1 MSTSS
6 VRTSSDS
13 ASTAPT
19 TRGRVIFVGAGPGDP
34 DLLTLGAIA
43 ALADASAVIL
53 DDERQQEILTHP
65 AITLAEGAVVTTLGL
80 TEAQK
85 PPTPSARAKIVI
97 KQAASGGRVVRLV
110 TGDPF
115 WDNAVADE
123 AAACVRGGIDF
134 EVVPGVSSLTA
145 VPEYAG
151 IDLIHAGGVQFASVT
166 DGRFTK
172 VGTAS
177 WGNASTVVVSTLVE
191 HLGALVD
198 AARAAGRAGDDHVV
212 ITLHGGSTQQVTV
225 PCTLQAAVSSVA
237 ATSAPGADPVHV
249 IMGSAAEQRGELS
262 WYETKPLF
270 GWRVLVPRTKDQ
282 AAPMVARLRTYGA
295 HSEEVPTISVEPPR
309 SPLQMDKAIRGLV
322 EGRYEWVAFTS
333 VNAVK
338 AVREKFDEYGL
349 DARAFSGLKVAVVG
363 DVTAQALKAWG
374 IEPDLVPSGEQ
385 SAAGLAAEFP
395 PYDAVLDP
403 INRVFLPRADIA
415 TETLAAG
422 LVELGWEVEDVTA
435 YRTVRAAPPPAP
447 VREAI
452 KTGKFDAVVFTSS
465 STVRNLVGI
474 AGKPH
479 PNTMIAV
486 IGPATAKTCE
496 EHGLRVDVVAGKPS
510 VVELADALAAF
521 AAERRDALV
530 AADEPVLKPS
540 QRKAPTRRV

>member
-1 MSTSS
+1 MIAGRSPGSWRGEHIEHERAQVTTS
-6 VRTSSDS
+6 VRTPSDS
-13 ASTAPT
+13 ASTSPT

-53 DDERQQEILTHP
+53 DDERQQEILRHP
-65 AITLAEGAVVTTLGL
+65 AITLAEDATVTTLGL
-80 TEAQK
+80 GEAAK
-85 PPTPSARAKIVI
+85 PLTPSARAKIVI
-97 KQAASGGRVVRLV
+97 KQASTGGRVVRLV

-172 VGTAS
+172 VGTAP
-177 WGNASTVVVSTLVE
+177 WGNASTVVVSTLVS
-191 HLGALVD
+191 HLTGLVD
-198 AARAAGRAGDDHVV
+198 AARAAGRPGDDHVV
-212 ITLHGGSTQQVTV
+212 LTLHGGSTEQVTV
-225 PCTLQAAVSSVA
+225 PCTLDTVVASVENVQ
-237 ATSAPGADPVHV
+237 APGADPVHV
-249 IMGSAAEQRGELS
+249 IMGTAAEQRNELS

-363 DVTAQALKAWG
+363 DVTA
-374 IEPDLVPSGEQ
+374 
-385 SAAGLAAEFP
+385 
-395 PYDAVLDP
+395 
-403 INRVFLPRADIA
+403 
-415 TETLAAG
+415 
-422 LVELGWEVEDVTA
+422 

-479 PNTMIAV
+479 AGTVIAA

-521 AAERRDALV
+521 AAERRDALI
-530 AADEPVLKPS
+530 AAAEPVLKPS
-540 QRKAPTRRV
+540 QRKGPVRRS